1 MPSRGQ
7 IAGIIAF
14 VSLVVPWGI
23 TYNTRDWG
31 TFTELLWTIGACT
44 IWSGGGNFGSAVT
57 FTNLTQWSH
66 VADAVLN
73 ALTLIMVLAGAV
85 ILIASRRHAGVGA
98 SLVVSGVMI
107 SVIDI
112 ILDVAIYGFS
122 LEMPIGLI
130 LALVAG
136 ILGFTGRPLLPRVTV
151 GPEPE
156 SSLDRLAKLKELLD
170 AGAITKEEFEEQKK
184 RILQSGEERA

>member
-1 MPSRGQ
+1 
-7 IAGIIAF
+7 
-14 VSLVVPWGI
+14 
-23 TYNTRDWG
+23 
-31 TFTELLWTIGACT
+31 
-44 IWSGGGNFGSAVT
+44 
-57 FTNLTQWSH
+57 
-66 VADAVLN
+66 
-73 ALTLIMVLAGAV
+73 MVLAGAV